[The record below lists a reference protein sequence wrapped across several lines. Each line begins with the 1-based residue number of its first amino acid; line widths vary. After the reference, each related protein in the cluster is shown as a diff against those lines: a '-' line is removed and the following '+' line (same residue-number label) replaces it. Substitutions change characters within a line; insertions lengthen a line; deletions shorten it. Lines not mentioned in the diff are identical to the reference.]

1 MCQSSILW
9 QAVNVV
15 VNMKVNP
22 TVGINKVLEVV
33 FFDEVL
39 GCVGQFD
46 ADILLVV

>member
-22 TVGINKVLEVV
+22 TVGINKVVQVV
-33 FFDEVL
+33 FVDKFL
-39 GCVGQFD
+39 GHVGELD
-46 ADILLVV
+46 A